1 MATFNSYDGA
11 EVSSNVTL
19 TATGCERLSFGP
31 RLRMIAGAAG
41 ATDQFDHPPLK
52 AIVTQKPGESNIS
65 QARVI
70 LPLILRPNVPFFN
83 EPGALCTD
91 AQAAARAC
99 PPKSLAGSARVS
111 TPVLP
116 FELSG
121 PVHIVQE
128 TGSVLPKIYV
138 FLRGRGLE
146 VVLRARNSFLGG
158 RRTINTFEGLPDVPQ
173 SYFELSINGGRNG
186 ILNNFED
193 LCTATKSDRK
203 LDARFFGHSGKVVD
217 SQPMLEIRGCEEAD
231 IRAASLSSRT
241 IRVSKSGIAKIKV
254 RCKRAR
260 CRDAWRSVEKASPA
274 PARSRFAGRRSRAV
288 RVRFSRS
295 EVRRL
300 RKARRLRTKGVLTI
314 GDATAARTNIT
325 LIGPRR
331 RSDAGTPRVGAQKS
345 DRLTGDP
352 SNPKTGGDLLS
363 RALSGQVPSALRG
376 LTALF
381 GMGRGVSLSL

>member
-1 MATFNSYDGA
+1 M
-11 EVSSNVTL
+11 
-19 TATGCERLSFGP
+19 
-31 RLRMIAGAAG
+31 
-41 ATDQFDHPPLK
+41 
-52 AIVTQKPGESNIS
+52 
-65 QARVI
+65 
-70 LPLILRPNVPFFN
+70 
-83 EPGALCTD
+83 
-91 AQAAARAC
+91 
-99 PPKSLAGSARVS
+99 
-111 TPVLP
+111 LP

-193 LCTATKSDRK
+193 LCTATTSDRK

-217 SQPMLEIRGCEEAD
+217 SQPMLEIRGCEESD

-241 IRVSKSGIAKIKV
+241 IKVSKRGVAKIKI

-260 CRDAWRSVEKASPA
+260 RCRGRLALRGKGVTGTGKVAIP
-274 PARSRFAGRRSRAV
+274 GRRSRAV
-288 RVRFSRS
+288 KVKFSRS
-295 EVRRL
+295 EIRRL

-314 GDATAARTNIT
+314 GDATAARANIT

-331 RSDAGTPRVGAQKS
+331 G
-345 DRLTGDP
+345 
-352 SNPKTGGDLLS
+352 S
-363 RALSGQVPSALRG
+363 R
-376 LTALF
+376 
-381 GMGRGVSLSL
+381 